1 MSITPVGAARAI
13 HWRINCA
20 CNRRCAFCYGPE
32 QRHEVNLEASIPV
45 LDNLVDHGV
54 RSVIITGGEPLLS
67 RKVRDVLRHLRARGV
82 SIVLYTNCDL
92 FDQHEDVLVD
102 TLDVLCVPL
111 EGASEFIHDQM
122 RGVNSMRA
130 VVSVLDRYAV
140 KGSPFRVK
148 VGTVL
153 GRHNLHEL
161 PAILYLLGKYRIEVW
176 KLYEYVRYTDRELQK
191 KWLNEQLGITDA
203 EYRHATRAVL
213 ATPDRKTKISLSSDF
228 ERDNS
233 YFMMNPDLEIVVPV
247 RGETGEFEDRVLC
260 NAANTPV
267 SEIERLWRETIDW
280 EKHQAN
286 LQASLF

>member
-1 MSITPVGAARAI
+1 
-13 HWRINCA
+13 
-20 CNRRCAFCYGPE
+20 
-32 QRHEVNLEASIPV
+32 
-45 LDNLVDHGV
+45 
-54 RSVIITGGEPLLS
+54 
-67 RKVRDVLRHLRARGV
+67 
-82 SIVLYTNCDL
+82 
-92 FDQHEDVLVD
+92 
-102 TLDVLCVPL
+102 
-111 EGASEFIHDQM
+111 
-122 RGVNSMRA
+122 MRA

-280 EKHQAN
+280 EKYQAN